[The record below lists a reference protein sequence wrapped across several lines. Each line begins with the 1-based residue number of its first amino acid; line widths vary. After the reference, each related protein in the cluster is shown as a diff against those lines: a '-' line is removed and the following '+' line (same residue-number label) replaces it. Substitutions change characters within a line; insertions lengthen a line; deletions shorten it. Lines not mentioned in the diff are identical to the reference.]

1 MGKTKFVIGTIL
13 FVLSVAMCVVGTM
26 FLYEATHMESTEA
39 IAGIVIIP
47 LALMCYFAQVIIAVP
62 SQILLW
68 LNCRQDGYGKIA
80 SMIIAIIGILSV
92 IVSGVYFVYLLLR

>member
-13 FVLSVAMCVVGTM
+13 FVLSVAMCVAGTM

-39 IAGIVIIP
+39 LAAIVVVP

-68 LNCRQDGYGKIA
+68 LNFKQDGYGKIA
-80 SMIIAIIGILSV
+80 SVIIAVIGILSV
-92 IVSGVYFVYLLLR
+92 IVSGVYSVYLLLR